1 MPPEYVPMSCG
12 EMRNTQTCT
21 ENIITW
27 KYQRRQCNVSYLTL
41 RKWHVL
47 LGGQVLWSFSIL
59 LVKVIGKLGY
69 MIKSEIHFIAK
80 ARHIN

>member
-1 MPPEYVPMSCG
+1 
-12 EMRNTQTCT
+12 
-21 ENIITW
+21 
-27 KYQRRQCNVSYLTL
+27 
-41 RKWHVL
+41 VL